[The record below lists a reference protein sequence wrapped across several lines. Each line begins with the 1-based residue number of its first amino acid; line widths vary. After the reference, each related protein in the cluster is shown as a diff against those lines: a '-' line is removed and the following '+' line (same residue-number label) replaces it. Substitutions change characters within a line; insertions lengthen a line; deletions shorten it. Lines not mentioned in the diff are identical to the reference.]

1 MELSTL
7 LVLLIALFVM
17 FFFVMR
23 VITKARVWNIFAV
36 VSIMAL
42 IPIFIE
48 NITFILGL
56 VTVMLWAVYDT
67 FFTQ

>member
-7 LVLLIALFVM
+7 LVFLIALFVM

-23 VITKARVWNIFAV
+23 VISKARVWNIFAI
-36 VSIMAL
+36 VSLMAL
-42 IPIFIE
+42 IPTFID
-48 NITFILGL
+48 NITFVLGL